1 MKKVYLLLRNNQQ
14 RGPFTFDELVKQGLK
29 PTDLVWEEG
38 RSHAWCYPS
47 ELPEFKTVADPA
59 IQKPPTVPT
68 SPSAPD
74 EIEKRAEEL
83 RQKVLSF
90 APSYYSPTEW
100 NREKVYVDAYN
111 AYQSEKIEL
120 IDHRKRDV
128 PLYEWMSGV
137 AVMLIVVIGVYGGQK
152 YFFSRSTVVSE
163 GTTRTVATDDHAAKV
178 NRRVLPA
185 APAFVQE
192 ILPDSNSLAVP
203 VAEQR
208 LAMRPSK
215 RKTAAPEVRPAT
227 TIEKTARKEPN
238 GSDSTSSVADTPLL
252 QEPVKAEAIEPVAI
266 VAIGAVEKKK
276 SGGLFKGLF
285 KKKKRPAAEET
296 KTEEVGSN

>member
-59 IQKPPTVPT
+59 IQKPPVVPT

-120 IDHRKRDV
+120 NDHRKREV

-163 GTTRTVATDDHAAKV
+163 GTTRTVTTDDHAAKV
-178 NRRVLPA
+178 TRRVLPA
-185 APAFVQE
+185 TPVLVQE
-192 ILPDSNSLAVP
+192 TLPDSSSLAVP

-208 LAMRPSK
+208 LALRPSK
-215 RKTAAPEVRPAT
+215 RKTAAPDVRPAT
-227 TIEKTARKEPN
+227 TIEKRTRKEPDA
-238 GSDSTSSVADTPLL
+238 SDSTSSVTDTPPL

-266 VAIGAVEKKK
+266 VAIGPVEKKK

-285 KKKKRPAAEET
+285 KKKKKPGPEET